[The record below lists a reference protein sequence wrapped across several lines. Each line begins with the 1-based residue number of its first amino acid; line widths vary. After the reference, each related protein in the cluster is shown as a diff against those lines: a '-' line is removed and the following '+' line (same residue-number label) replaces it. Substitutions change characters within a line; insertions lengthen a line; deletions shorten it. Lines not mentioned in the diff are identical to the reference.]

1 MFLGRNFCQWTC
13 PDKERKKNLYDVF
26 VHFQLHVLANLSRC
40 LVAWVVS
47 YCLINTALNDPS
59 SIHHMLCNIKTMTRF

>member
-1 MFLGRNFCQWTC
+1 MFLGRNFWQSIFHDT
-13 PDKERKKNLYDVF
+13 ERKKNLYDVF

-40 LVAWVVS
+40 LVPWVVP

-59 SIHHMLCNIKTMTRF
+59 PIHHMLCNI